1 MGKQKTNFIPRPDH
15 YPQIYVYEDNRELGK
30 LKVGYTTKE
39 NPLDRIKEQYGA
51 TVSSK
56 EAPYKLLWKTEAIKE
71 DGTHFTDKAIH
82 RVLKEKG
89 FENYHEWFTC
99 SLEDVKSAVLTIK
112 KGIENEEKRSEDF
125 KMRPEQQQAVQQTVS
140 YFKKSKQQSPHSIP
154 RFLWNAKMRFGKTFT
169 TYQLANAMD
178 WSKVLILTFKP
189 AVGDAWKT
197 DLITHIDFEGWKF
210 HSLKSNQELPAFEN
224 KLVCFGSL
232 QDVLGKTEGKIKEK
246 NRWLY
251 NVQWDCVV
259 FDEYHFGAWRE
270 NTSDLFDGNT
280 KELEAS
286 IKTNHFLYLSGTPFR
301 AIQSGEFIEEQIF
314 NWTYADEQR
323 AKLNWNSSN
332 GDNPYE
338 SLPQLTLLTY
348 RLPNEIREVASKTN
362 FNEFDLNAFFKAE
375 GEGDSAKFK
384 NECEVQKWLDLIR
397 GRFQETSTDQLEL
410 RGKEDK
416 PPLPFEDP
424 TLLPLLTHTLWY
436 LPNVSACY
444 AMRNLMNQRHNQFY
458 QDYQI
463 LVAAGNESG
472 TGEKALI
479 PVKQAIKD
487 GLKTKT
493 IVLTCGKLTTG
504 VTVEPWTG
512 IFMLRNLSKPES
524 YFQAAFRVQSPWVV
538 PGEQD
543 EKIIMKK
550 QCFIFDF
557 APDRAL
563 SQLATYCDRLNSSDI
578 SQEKKI
584 QEFINFLPVLA
595 YDGFVMEQVD
605 AAGLLD
611 VAMGRMTAT
620 LLAKGWN
627 NAMLINLSTDVL
639 KELINNEQAMNALM
653 SIEGF
658 RNAKED
664 IGVII
669 SKSNVIQKLKTKEEN
684 GEKLNSKEK
693 KKLSDEEKAYKKKRL
708 EVLDKLKI
716 FATRIP
722 LFMYL
727 TDEREETLKQV
738 ITKLEPKL
746 FKRVTGLT
754 VKDFEL
760 LVSLGIFQEN
770 LMNNLVLNFRKYEDA
785 SMEYTGINRHEGN
798 PVGLFNTSVSKD
810 EYEEG
815 FR

>member
-1 MGKQKTNFIPRPDH
+1 MAKQKTKFIPRPNY
-15 YPQIYVYEDNRELGK
+15 YPQIYVYEDKNK
-30 LKVGYTTKE
+30 PNKVKVGYTTRT
-39 NPLDRIKEQYGA
+39 PAIRIKEQYGA
-51 TVSSK
+51 TLDSP
-56 EAPYKLLWKTEAIKE
+56 ENPYKILWSTEAIKE
-71 DGTHFTDKAIH
+71 DGSYFKDTEVH
-82 RVLKEKG
+82 RLLKKQRIEFYK
-89 FENYHEWFTC
+89 EWFVC
-99 SLEDVKSAVLTIK
+99 SLEDVKSAVLAIK
-112 KGIENEEKRSEDF
+112 KGIENEEKRSENF
-125 KMRPEQQQAVQQTVS
+125 KMRPEQQQAVQQTAR

-169 TYQLANAMD
+169 TYQLANAME

-189 AVGDAWKT
+189 AVGDAWRT
-197 DLITHIDFEGWKF
+197 DLLTHIDFEGWKF
-210 HSLKSNQELPAFEN
+210 YSLKSNQVLPSFEN

-232 QDVLGKTEGKIKEK
+232 QDVLGKTEGEIKEK

-270 NTSDLFDGNT
+270 NTSDLFNEST
-280 KELEAS
+280 QTFEAS
-286 IKTNHFLYLSGTPFR
+286 IKTEHFLYLSGTPFR

-323 AKLNWNSSN
+323 AKLNWNPSN
-332 GDNPYE
+332 GANPYE
-338 SLPQLTLLTY
+338 SLPQLMLLTY
-348 RLPNEIREVASKTN
+348 RLPDEIREVALKTD

-375 GEGDSAKFK
+375 GEGENAKFK

-410 RGKEDK
+410 RGKDDK

-424 TLLPLLTHTLWY
+424 TLLPLLTHTIWY
-436 LPNVSACY
+436 LPTVSSCY

-458 QDYQI
+458 QDYQL
-463 LVAAGNESG
+463 LVVAGNESG

-504 VTVEPWTG
+504 VTIEPWTG
-512 IFMLRNLSKPES
+512 IFMLRNLTKPES
-524 YFQAAFRVQSPWVV
+524 YFQAAFRVQSPWVI

-563 SQLATYCDRLNSSDI
+563 SQLATYCDQLDSSDV
-578 SQEKKI
+578 SQEKKV
-584 QEFINFLPVLA
+584 QDFINFLPVLA
-595 YDGFVMEQVD
+595 FDGFAMEQVD

-611 VAMGRMTAT
+611 MAMGRTTAT

-627 NAMLINLSTDVL
+627 NAMLINLTTDLL
-639 KELINNEQAMNALM
+639 KELTESEQAMKTLM

-669 SKSNVIQKLKTKEEN
+669 SKSNAIQKLKTKKEK
-684 GEKLNSKEK
+684 GEKLTPKEK
-693 KKLSDEEKAYKKKRL
+693 KELSNEQKEYNKKRG

-738 ITKLEPKL
+738 ITKLEPAL

-754 VKDFEL
+754 VEDFEL
-760 LVSLGIFQEN
+760 LVSLGLFREN
-770 LMNNLVLNFRKYEDA
+770 LMNIMVFNFRKYEDA
-785 SMEYTGINRHEGN
+785 SMEYTGINRHEGER
-798 PVGLFNTSVSKD
+798 VGLHNTSITRE

-815 FR
+815 IK

>member
-1 MGKQKTNFIPRPDH
+1 MVKQKTNFTPRPDY

-30 LKVGYTTKE
+30 VKIGYTTKK
-39 NPLDRIKEQYGA
+39 NPLERIKEQYGA

-56 EAPYKLLWKTEAIKE
+56 EVPYKFLWKTEAIKE
-71 DGTHFTDKAIH
+71 DGSHFTDKAVH
-82 RVLKEKG
+82 RVLKEQG
-89 FENYHEWFTC
+89 FEHYHEWFVC
-99 SLEDVKSAVLTIK
+99 SLEDVKSAVLAIK
-112 KGIENEEKRSEDF
+112 KGIKNEEKRSEDF

-169 TYQLANAMD
+169 TYQLANTME

-189 AVGDAWKT
+189 AVGDAWRT
-197 DLITHIDFEGWKF
+197 DLLTHIDFEGWKF
-210 HSLKSNQELPAFEN
+210 YSLKSNQDLPSFEHR
-224 KLVCFGSL
+224 LVCFGSL
-232 QDVLGKTEGKIKEK
+232 QDVLGKTDGKIKEK

-251 NVQWDCVV
+251 HVQWDCVV

-286 IKTNHFLYLSGTPFR
+286 LKTNHFLYLSGTPFR

-323 AKLNWNSSN
+323 AKLSWNPSD

-338 SLPQLTLLTY
+338 SLPQLMLLTY
-348 RLPNEIREVASKTN
+348 RLPDEIREVALKTD

-375 GEGDSAKFK
+375 GEGDSARFK

-463 LVAAGNESG
+463 LVVAGNESG

-538 PGEQD
+538 PGEQNK
-543 EKIIMKK
+543 KIIMKK

-563 SQLATYCDRLNSSDI
+563 SQLATYCDRLDSSDV
-578 SQEKKI
+578 SQEKKV
-584 QEFINFLPVLA
+584 QDFINFLPVLA

-605 AAGLLD
+605 AVGLLD
-611 VAMGRMTAT
+611 MAMGRTTAT
-620 LLAKGWN
+620 LLARGWN
-627 NAMLINLSTDVL
+627 NALLINLSTDLL
-639 KELINNEQAMNALM
+639 KELTNNENAMKALM

-664 IGVII
+664 VGVII
-669 SKSNVIQKLKTKEEN
+669 SKSNAIQKLKTKESN
-684 GEKLNSKEK
+684 GEKLTPKEK
-693 KKLSDEEKAYKKKRL
+693 KELSNEQREYNKKRK

-738 ITKLEPKL
+738 ITKLEPAL

-754 VKDFEL
+754 VEDFEL
-760 LVSLGIFQEN
+760 LVSLGLFREN
-770 LMNNLVLNFRKYEDA
+770 LMNIMVFNFRKYEDA
-785 SMEYTGINRHEGN
+785 SMEYTGINRHEGER
-798 PVGLFNTSVSKD
+798 VGLHNTSITRE

-815 FR
+815 LR